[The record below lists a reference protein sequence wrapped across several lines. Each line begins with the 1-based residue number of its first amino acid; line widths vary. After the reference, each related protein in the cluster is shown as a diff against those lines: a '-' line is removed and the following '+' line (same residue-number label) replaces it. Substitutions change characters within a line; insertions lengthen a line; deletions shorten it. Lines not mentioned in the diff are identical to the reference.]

1 MKRAIVLAGG
11 GTKGSYEVGVW
22 RALNEL
28 GIDYQI
34 VTGTSIGSINGVF
47 MAAGEYERAYTLW
60 DTIQME
66 NMMEDG
72 INLTETLEGMLEQK
86 DSIRPFLK
94 KYMKNKGA
102 DISPFNAF
110 IETMVDEEKL
120 RESEVDFGLVT
131 TQFPSLK
138 GVELAK
144 KEIPQGMLKDYL
156 LASSAVFPL
165 FPMHKIGEETY
176 LDGCYYDNLPIDF
189 AIRLGAEEVIAV
201 DLKVSPVHANYT
213 KRPYVT
219 YIRPTRSLGTMMNF
233 DHTLLMDNME
243 MGYQDAMKKFGR
255 YDGFL
260 YTFFDTDF
268 GAWDR
273 EIAAFSRWIAKA
285 EAVFS
290 GGRLSKLAGAPDI
303 GAVFLELEAYT
314 DGKMPEQKDYFIR
327 GAEIAAEIFGIDVKR
342 TWKFKEFLQD
352 IRDAVRPEDACA
364 DVKIFQ
370 TNSRRTLLTRLA
382 EWKRKGESTYV
393 ASCIYYAMC
402 SGMAADTVKIGLLT
416 IFPRELIAALFLY
429 VQKEEEERNRT
440 DAYCI

>member
-47 MAAGEYERAYTLW
+47 MASGEYERAYTLW
-60 DTIQME
+60 DTIRME

-86 DSIRPFLK
+86 DAIRPFLK

-120 RESEVDFGLVT
+120 RQSEIDFGLVT

-138 GVELAK
+138 GVELEK
-144 KEIPQGMLKDYL
+144 REIPQGMLKDYL
-156 LASSAVFPL
+156 LASSAIFPL

-201 DLKVSPVHANYT
+201 DLRTEPVHPNYA

-233 DHTLLMDNME
+233 DHGLLMDNME

-255 YDGFL
+255 YGGFL
-260 YTFFDTDF
+260 YTFSDTDLS
-268 GAWDR
+268 GWEK
-273 EIAAFSRWIAKA
+273 EITSFTRWIAKA

-290 GGRLSKLAGAPDI
+290 GNRFPKIAGMTDV
-303 GAVFLELEAYT
+303 GTVFAQLEAYT
-314 DGKMPEQKDYFIR
+314 DGKFPEKKDYYLR
-327 GAEIAAEIFGIDVKR
+327 AAEIAAEIFSVDVKK
-342 TWKFKEFLQD
+342 TWQFGEFL
-352 IRDAVRPEDACA
+352 RAVGQCVLPEDACTDA
-364 DVKIFQ
+364 KIFE
-370 TNSRRTLLTRLA
+370 TKSRRTLITRLV
-382 EWKRKGESTYV
+382 EWKRREESAYV
-393 ASCIYYAMC
+393 TSCIYHAMRL
-402 SGMAADTVKIGLLT
+402 GMAADTEKIGLLT

-429 VQKEEEERNRT
+429 VRNE
-440 DAYCI
+440 A